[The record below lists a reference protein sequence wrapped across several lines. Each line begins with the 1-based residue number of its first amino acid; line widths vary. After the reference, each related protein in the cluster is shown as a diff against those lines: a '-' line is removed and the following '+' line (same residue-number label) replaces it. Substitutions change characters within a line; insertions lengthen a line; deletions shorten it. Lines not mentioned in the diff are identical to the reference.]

1 MRLTWKRRDIFT
13 VVLVFAMLFCILL
26 PVLGAPSGPSIF
38 RYDDKKTGISNMVS
52 DIVEP
57 EARWTFESG
66 AEGGSVPMAGDI
78 DSDGKIE
85 VVWGSGE
92 GILYALDENGQIEWT
107 FEASGPLYAP
117 PVIGDLDGD
126 GIMEVVCG
134 GYYNGVVGDANL
146 YALNGEDGSLLWTFS
161 TMGEGSPYE
170 KGFEASPSLYDVNDD
185 GKLDVLVGSRNYYF
199 YALNGLDGTVLWKSQ
214 FEHFI
219 RASAPIGDIDND
231 GDDEIFVM
239 DNHAFV
245 KLLDMNGNVEWEMY
259 LPSYGTAPT
268 AIFAD
273 LTGNGYDE
281 IIIFTTG
288 FGGIP
293 GVPLVYRYDGSLLW
307 TNEDHIFFYSTPTLY
322 DVDGDG
328 LLDIL
333 NVDSDDQ
340 TLIAYKGTDGSIL
353 YTAEPFEGYFQA
365 PGLSTADID
374 GDGEIEV
381 LAGALPNLYSINPAD
396 GSVEWVYETG
406 ESRAGGPIIVDLD
419 GDGLAEV
426 IIRAGGNIV
435 CIQNK
440 VDPMDLLD
448 KIIEYILGLPDD
460 CFKNNAD
467 NRKNSLVNKLE
478 SVRDMINDGDYE
490 DAISKLEND
499 IRPKMDGEGNND
511 WIINDDAQNDLTGMI
526 DELIEYLETLL

>member
-1 MRLTWKRRDIFT
+1 MRITWKRKDIFT
-13 VVLVFAMLFCILL
+13 VVLVFAMLFCILI
-26 PVLGAPSGPSIF
+26 PVLGAASGPSIF

-52 DIVEP
+52 NIVAP
-57 EARWTFESG
+57 EERWTFESG
-66 AEGGSVPMAGDI
+66 AAHGSVPMAGDI
-78 DSDGKIE
+78 DSDGEME
-85 VVWGSGE
+85 VVWSSSK

-107 FEASGPLYAP
+107 FEAAGSLYAP
-117 PVIGDLDGD
+117 PALGDLDGD
-126 GIMEVVCG
+126 GIMEVVSG
-134 GYYNGVVGDANL
+134 GYYLGDGDANL

-161 TMGEGSPYE
+161 TMGEGSSFE

-199 YALNGLDGTVLWKSQ
+199 YALNGVDGSVIWKSQ

-231 GDDEIFVM
+231 GIDEIFVM

-245 KLLDMNGNVEWEMY
+245 RLFDIYGNVEWEMY
-259 LPSYGTAPT
+259 MPTYGTAPT
-268 AIFAD
+268 PIFAD
-273 LTGNGYDE
+273 VTGDGYNE

-288 FGGIP
+288 RGVIP
-293 GVPLVYRYDGSLLW
+293 GVPLVYRFDGSLLW
-307 TNEDHIFFYSTPTLY
+307 TNEDYTFFYSTPTLY
-322 DVDGDG
+322 DVDDDG

-333 NVDSDDQ
+333 NVDSDNQ
-340 TLIAYKGTDGSIL
+340 ILIAYKGTDGSIL
-353 YTAEPFEGYFQA
+353 YTSEPFEVGFQA

-374 GDGEIEV
+374 GDGELEV
-381 LAGALPNLYSINPAD
+381 LAGAQPNLYSINAAD

-406 ESRAGGPIIVDLD
+406 ESRAGGPLIADLD
-419 GDGLAEV
+419 GDGLAEI
-426 IIRAGGNIV
+426 IIRAGGDIV
-435 CIQNK
+435 CIQNEP

-467 NRKNSLVNKLE
+467 NRKNALVNKLE
-478 SVRDMINDGDYE
+478 AVRDMINEGDYE
-490 DAISKLEND
+490 GAISKLEND

-511 WIINDDAQNDLTGMI
+511 WIICDDAQSDLTAMI